1 MGDFNIT
8 LEARDSINRNTNQE
22 ELNARRITK
31 EIMHDAGL
39 KDCYR
44 EAIPTG
50 GFTWQRGNI
59 MSRLDMILV
68 SSGKAALC
76 TGTETDWNLVDSD
89 HAGVKLWLD
98 VRNLN

>member
-31 EIMHDAGL
+31 EIMHDTGL

-50 GFTWQRGNI
+50 GFTLQRGNI
-59 MSRLDMILV
+59 MSRLDMI
-68 SSGKAALC
+68 
-76 TGTETDWNLVDSD
+76 
-89 HAGVKLWLD
+89 
-98 VRNLN
+98 

>member
-1 MGDFNIT
+1 
-8 LEARDSINRNTNQE
+8 
-22 ELNARRITK
+22 
-31 EIMHDAGL
+31 MHDVGL

-98 VRNLN
+98 VRNLNKRGPGLFKVNGSLLENPCTS